1 MTKQEYLL
9 YFKAHNWSELIY
21 EYHLEVGKVK
31 KSKQEIINIVNHWN
45 RLEINTGGIFNEPY
59 FDLNKFISHI
69 VKYFGNKFEI
79 LKIYNKENQ
88 IIKTI

>member
-21 EYHLEVGKVK
+21 QYHLEVGKVK

-45 RLEINTGGIFNEPY
+45 KLEINTGGIFNEPY
-59 FDLNKFISHI
+59 FDFNKFISHI
-69 VKYFGNKFEI
+69 VKYFANKFGI
-79 LKIYNKENQ
+79 VKIYNKENQ